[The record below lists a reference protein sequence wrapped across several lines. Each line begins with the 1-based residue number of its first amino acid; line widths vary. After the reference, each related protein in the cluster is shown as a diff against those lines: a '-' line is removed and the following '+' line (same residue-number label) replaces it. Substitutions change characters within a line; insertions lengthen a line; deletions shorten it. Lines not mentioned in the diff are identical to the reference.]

1 MVLEQGAD
9 AGVLQEPG
17 RPHVSIRR
25 SNRVR
30 GSGHNPRPPEARSPT
45 AGANIERTD
54 GTGHT
59 RDDRSAPGRAWG
71 VVAPRYDRRSGGTDP
86 RDPAEERGEPGH
98 GLSRESGRRDQE
110 LTNSLPEWLDS
121 EERWVRIRGDIWASN
136 LQRTHGSKNRMRKTC
151 TSGSVGARGG
161 NRPGLPGDTSTLALR
176 APSEVDS
183 GVTVSPTCCPLR
195 GPRRSARCFETGGRG
210 DRQVKERGVGR
221 PEGLHGATSRNSSI

>member
-1 MVLEQGAD
+1 MLCVDSTDASSLLARCEGPTVVLEQGAD

-25 SNRVR
+25 NNRVR

-45 AGANIERTD
+45 VGANIERTD

-151 TSGSVGARGG
+151 TSGSVRARGWATPPG
-161 NRPGLPGDTSTLALR
+161 YSATRLRPGKAGRKGMGHAVIHEISSSRPAGAKPARSK
-176 APSEVDS
+176 PS
-183 GVTVSPTCCPLR
+183 P
-195 GPRRSARCFETGGRG
+195 AGR
-210 DRQVKERGVGR
+210 
-221 PEGLHGATSRNSSI
+221 